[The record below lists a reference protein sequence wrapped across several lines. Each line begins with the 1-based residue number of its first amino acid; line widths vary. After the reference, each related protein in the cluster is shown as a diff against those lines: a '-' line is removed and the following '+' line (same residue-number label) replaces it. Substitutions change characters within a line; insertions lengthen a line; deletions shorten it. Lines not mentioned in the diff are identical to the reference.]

1 MPKYLILYLG
11 ESSQETLIKMS
22 EIVREKKTKNITFLN
37 NIVLPWYS
45 N

>member
-22 EIVREKKTKNITFLN
+22 EIVREKKNKKYNF
-37 NIVLPWYS
+37 PK
-45 N
+45 